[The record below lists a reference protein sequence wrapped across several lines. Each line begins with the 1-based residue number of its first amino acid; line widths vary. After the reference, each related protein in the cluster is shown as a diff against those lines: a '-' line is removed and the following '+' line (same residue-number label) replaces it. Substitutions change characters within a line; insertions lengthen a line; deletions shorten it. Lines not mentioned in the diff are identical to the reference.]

1 MINQKI
7 EKVDVKAKD
16 EIRDLFQEMII
27 QPVKDELKNQN
38 EKNEGYIEENVVKE
52 IDSAK
57 QAIKKLKDTID
68 EKLDFDD
75 EDFEENSIF
84 YPIDQAIEKRV
95 NENGTRLINQLNTS
109 RNEIK
114 KELDDNAKTNETSI
128 QELQETICGLK
139 KICTY
144 LALIGVGNLAIVI
157 IMLIMTLM

>member
-16 EIRDLFQEMII
+16 EIKDLFQEMII

-38 EKNEGYIEENVVKE
+38 EKNEEYIEENVVKE

-57 QAIKKLKDTID
+57 QTIKKLKDTIG
-68 EKLDFDD
+68 EKLAFDD
-75 EDFEENSIF
+75 DDFEENSIF

-95 NENGTRLINQLNTS
+95 NENGTRLINQLKTS
-109 RNEIK
+109 SNEIK

-128 QELQETICGLK
+128 QELQETIGRLK
-139 KICTY
+139 KLCIY
-144 LALIGVGNLAIVI
+144 LVLIGAGNLAIAI
-157 IMLIMTLM
+157 IMLLMTLM